1 MTDGMTCEKAIDW
14 LKLDIKMT
22 MFDPMTGEYKQ
33 PNWEALQVIKAQE
46 KAIEALEKQIPKKPI
61 YSDYDDNGFDEI
73 IPNEAKCPVCG
84 YEFEFGMWNEFD
96 NPYCYCGQAIDW
108 S

>member
-1 MTDGMTCEKAIDW
+1 MTYEEAKEELVEVYCRFDSDCPYRKGIDC
-14 LKLDIKMT
+14 DTIC
-22 MFDPMTGEYKQ
+22 PYG
-33 PNWEALQVIKAQE
+33 
-46 KAIEALEKQIPKKPI
+46 KAIEALEKQIPKKPV

-108 S
+108 SDVDGK